1 MTQPELLKKDEPL
14 FWSTGRGTDVW
25 KMFCAAATGDLQTI
39 KELLAK
45 DASLVRAQFDYR
57 NAMSFAVREDQRAVV
72 EYLLLQNANP
82 VNSGTNDTL
91 LQIAKDRGYK
101 EIEAMLEKATGIK
114 ATAGGA
120 IIADAIKN
128 GDVEK
133 VKALLDESPELLQ
146 AKDDFT
152 NQSIHWAVMT
162 RQPEMIDEL
171 LKRGADI
178 NAKRFDG
185 ARPLQL
191 TNGDYNYRGWRDV
204 PKETV
209 AKPNDIYRLLIERG
223 AYLDIN
229 MAALKGNIERVREL
243 FDEDPSLVNKND
255 EYVTYYAGS
264 GAPIKNAVL
273 SRNIEMVKLLLERG
287 ADPNLPEEGI
297 APKGHALHSA
307 VCNGDIEI
315 VKLLLEHGAYPN
327 VPIESSADTLSAAI
341 ANNDQP
347 MIELLCS
354 YGASRNVNLL
364 AYYGDIQTAA
374 AVFAANP
381 LLADDAYA
389 LECAAGQGQDA
400 FVRLMLRYQPHLATK
415 IAVGVA
421 SQGPQDTIKS
431 IALTE
436 FLFEAGMD
444 PNFKNW
450 LSVTPLHHFAG
461 RGDVVSASVFIK
473 HGADV
478 NAIDEEFY
486 STPLGYAAKHG
497 KKEMAELLLKHG
509 ADPNLPENISWAK
522 PLVWAEQRGHHDIVA
537 LLKQYGAKE

>member
-1 MTQPELLKKDEPL
+1 MTQPDLLKKDEPL
-14 FWSTGRGTDVW
+14 LWSTGKGIDAW

-45 DASLVRAQFDYR
+45 DPSLVRSQFDYR
-57 NAMSFAVREDQRAVV
+57 NVMSFAVRENQPAVV
-72 EYLLLQNANP
+72 EYLLSQNANP
-82 VNSGTNDTL
+82 VNSGSDDTL

-101 EIEAMLEKATGIK
+101 EIESMLEKATGTK
-114 ATAGGA
+114 ATAGGV
-120 IIADAIKN
+120 IIAEAIKSR
-128 GDVEK
+128 DIDK
-133 VKALLDESPELLQ
+133 VRSLLDQSPGLLH

-152 NQSIHWAVMT
+152 NQPIHWAVMT

-204 PKETV
+204 PKDTV
-209 AKPNDIYRLLIERG
+209 VKPNDIYKLLIERG
-223 AYLDIN
+223 AYLDVN

-243 FDEDPSLVNKND
+243 LDEDPSLVNKND
-255 EYVTYYAGS
+255 AYVTYYAGS
-264 GAPIKNAVL
+264 ASPIKNAAL
-273 SRNIEMVKLLLERG
+273 SRNIAMVKLLLDRG

-297 APKGHALHSA
+297 APQGHALHSA

-315 VKLLLEHGAYPN
+315 VKLLLDHGAYPN
-327 VPIESSADTLSAAI
+327 VQVESSADTLSAAI

-354 YGASRNVNLL
+354 YGAARPVSLL

-374 AVFAANP
+374 AVFAADP

-389 LECAAGQGQDA
+389 LECAAGQGHDA

-421 SQGPQDTIKS
+421 GQGPQDTIKS
-431 IALTE
+431 LALTE
-436 FLFEAGMD
+436 FLFEKGMD

-450 LSVTPLHHFAG
+450 LGVTPLHHFAR
-461 RGDVVSASVFIK
+461 RGDNVSASVFIK

-497 KKEMAELLLKHG
+497 KKEMVELLLKHG
-509 ADPNLPENISWAK
+509 ADPDLPGNISWAK
-522 PLVWAEQRGHHDIVA
+522 PLVWAERRGHSDIVA
-537 LLKQYGAKE
+537 LLKQY